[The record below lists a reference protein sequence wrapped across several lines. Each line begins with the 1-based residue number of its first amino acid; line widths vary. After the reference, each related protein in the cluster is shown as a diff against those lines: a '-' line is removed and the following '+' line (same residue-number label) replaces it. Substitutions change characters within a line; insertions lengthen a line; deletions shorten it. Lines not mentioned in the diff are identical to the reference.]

1 MISPYKRE
9 EAAAKQDTK
18 KGSPCEH
25 RNWSNM
31 STSQGRLR
39 IVSSDEK
46 LGETQA
52 MDSPS
57 KPREKSQP

>member
-1 MISPYKRE
+1 MISPYKRG

-39 IVSSDEK
+39 IVSSNEK
-46 LGETQA
+46 LGETQG